1 MKPHIDRTNLK
12 PLNVK
17 AGLSVNLDIN
27 IKGEPAPK
35 VEWLFNGEPLVPTDE
50 NLRIDNVDYN
60 TKFFILRSKRPQ
72 SGKYTIIATNEVGED
87 RADIEITVLGKPGKP
102 KGPLEASDIHKHGCK
117 LKWKKPED
125 DGGAPIDYY
134 EIEKLD
140 PATGQWLPCGKSTEP
155 EANITGLQEGK
166 SYKFRVR
173 AVNKEG
179 ESEDLES
186 ETVIV
191 AKNPFDEPDKPG
203 RPEPTNWDKD
213 FVDLSWSPPK
223 NDGGAPIQKYI
234 IQMRDKDGRKW
245 VDAATVPG
253 DKTAGTVTGVEEGHE
268 YEFRIVAVNKAGP
281 SEPSDV
287 SKSVIAKP
295 RFLKPHIDR
304 KNLQKKVL
312 RSGQMLRM
320 DADVKGEPAPVI
332 TWKKGDQILKSEDR
346 LKIENEDYKTSF
358 ILQKVKRADKGVYT
372 VIAKNDSGTDQVDV
386 ELEVLC
392 KPSKPKGPL
401 EVSDVT
407 AEGVHLKWDKPEDD
421 GGEPIDHYVIER
433 MDTDTGRWVP
443 VCTSKL
449 PEADVTGL
457 TEGKDYHFRVKAV
470 NAEGESEPLETS
482 QATTAKNPYDPT
494 TAPGKPEV
502 RDWSKNHADLK
513 WKAPEKDGGAPITG
527 YIIEVK
533 DDSSNKW
540 HKCLETDTPKC
551 EAKIPDLIE
560 GTKYQFRVKAVN
572 KAGPS
577 KPSEPSDTMLA
588 KDRFAAPKIDR
599 TNMKDIQVKAGQHVR
614 LDVKVSGEPPPS
626 KKWYHNKKHLD
637 PKDAENVQIDVEP
650 YRIKLYIPITS
661 RANSGTYVLKAENE
675 SGQDEATIEITVLD
689 KPGKPEG
696 PLRVTDIHKE
706 GCKLKW
712 KAPLDDGGAPIDYYI
727 VEKMDTETGRWL
739 PAGKSREPNAEI
751 ANLVPGQEYKF
762 RVMAVN
768 THGES
773 EPLECDD
780 KIIAKN
786 PFDEPG
792 KPGTPE
798 ATDWDKD
805 HVDLKWTPP
814 KDDGGSPI
822 TGYVV
827 EKREKGT
834 DKWIKGA
841 EVPAGPGQEC
851 KATVNN
857 LDENTEYEFRVRA
870 INAAGPGEPSDASQG
885 VVTKPRKLAPK
896 IDRRNIHTYNFK
908 EGEPIYI
915 DVKIIGEPAPEVVW
929 NFNNK
934 SLIPTAKMRV
944 DNIPYN
950 TKFFNDHPQRKDT
963 GTYKITARNKFGE
976 DTAEFE
982 INIICKPSPPEGPL
996 DVSDIHK
1003 DGCKLKWKKP
1013 KDDGGEPIE
1022 GYLVEK
1028 FDPENGIWLPVGK
1041 SDVPEMEVDGLIPGH
1056 EYKFRVKALNK
1067 EGESEPLETFGTIVA
1082 KDPFSELIFIL
1093 LFSLSLILYIFS

>member
-1 MKPHIDRTNLK
+1 
-12 PLNVK
+12 
-17 AGLSVNLDIN
+17 
-27 IKGEPAPK
+27 
-35 VEWLFNGEPLVPTDE
+35 
-50 NLRIDNVDYN
+50 
-60 TKFFILRSKRPQ
+60 
-72 SGKYTIIATNEVGED
+72 
-87 RADIEITVLGKPGKP
+87 
-102 KGPLEASDIHKHGCK
+102 
-117 LKWKKPED
+117 
-125 DGGAPIDYY
+125 
-134 EIEKLD
+134 
-140 PATGQWLPCGKSTEP
+140 
-155 EANITGLQEGK
+155 
-166 SYKFRVR
+166 
-173 AVNKEG
+173 
-179 ESEDLES
+179 
-186 ETVIV
+186 
-191 AKNPFDEPDKPG
+191 
-203 RPEPTNWDKD
+203 
-213 FVDLSWSPPK
+213 
-223 NDGGAPIQKYI
+223 
-234 IQMRDKDGRKW
+234 
-245 VDAATVPG
+245 
-253 DKTAGTVTGVEEGHE
+253 
-268 YEFRIVAVNKAGP
+268 
-281 SEPSDV
+281 
-287 SKSVIAKP
+287 
-295 RFLKPHIDR
+295 
-304 KNLQKKVL
+304 
-312 RSGQMLRM
+312 
-320 DADVKGEPAPVI
+320 
-332 TWKKGDQILKSEDR
+332 
-346 LKIENEDYKTSF
+346 
-358 ILQKVKRADKGVYT
+358 
-372 VIAKNDSGTDQVDV
+372 
-386 ELEVLC
+386 
-392 KPSKPKGPL
+392 
-401 EVSDVT
+401 
-407 AEGVHLKWDKPEDD
+407 
-421 GGEPIDHYVIER
+421 
-433 MDTDTGRWVP
+433 
-443 VCTSKL
+443 
-449 PEADVTGL
+449 
-457 TEGKDYHFRVKAV
+457 EGKDYHFRVKAV

-689 KPGKPEG
+689 KP
-696 PLRVTDIHKE
+696 
-706 GCKLKW
+706 
-712 KAPLDDGGAPIDYYI
+712 APLDDGGAPIDYYI

-915 DVKIIGEPAPEVVW
+915 DVKIIVIGEPPPSKEWVHKDCMIINTDRVKVT
-929 NFNNK
+929 NENYLTK
-934 SLIPTAKMRV
+934 LRIIDAKRS
-944 DNIPYN
+944 
-950 TKFFNDHPQRKDT
+950 DT
-963 GTYKITARNKFGE
+963 GEYTLTVKNVNGTDKHTANVTVF
-976 DTAEFE
+976 DV
-982 INIICKPSPPEGPL
+982 PSPPEGPMRPEEVTKNAITL
-996 DVSDIHK
+996 RWRPPRDNGVTDCSIRAEN
-1003 DGCKLKWKKP
+1003 L
-1013 KDDGGEPIE
+1013 IE
-1022 GYLVEK
+1022 GHDY
-1028 FDPENGIWLPVGK
+1028 
-1041 SDVPEMEVDGLIPGH
+1041 S
-1056 EYKFRVKALNK
+1056 FRVRAVNK
-1067 EGESEPLETFGTIVA
+1067 FGESLPLNTSQPITA
-1082 KDPFSELIFIL
+1082 KDPFGRPDKPGTPNLVDWDKDHVDLEWTPPRKDGGSPITG
-1093 LFSLSLILYIFS
+1093 YIIEMKPKFGTWQKAIDVPADTTAATPYSRA